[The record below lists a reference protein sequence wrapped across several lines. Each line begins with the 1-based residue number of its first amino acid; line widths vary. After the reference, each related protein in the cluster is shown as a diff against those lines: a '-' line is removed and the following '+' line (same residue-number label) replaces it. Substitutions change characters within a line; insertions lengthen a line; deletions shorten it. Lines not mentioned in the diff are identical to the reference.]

1 MNFFIFIAVI
11 TIITSA
17 SVIWISY
24 KNDWPVKR
32 ILLYFITKFVLS
44 FNPSVSWLIYFLI
57 SSLYIHFPYYDW
69 SDLFF
74 FDLVL
79 EYLFP
84 SYAMMDASDGANP
97 SSNHTGESSNQGNNN
112 YNNGES
118 SNAGQPWN
126 NNSSEEYN
134 PSTLTRAY
142 AERDKLDDEY
152 HDCLQKCKDLCEIL
166 DKHNTGENPLD
177 QDQCDNLKNDIKDA
191 HQKTQQKLQ
200 ERDIVS
206 ARIESGELSETDN
219 DEETDSDE

>member
-1 MNFFIFIAVI
+1 MPYILDSFYN
-11 TIITSA
+11 
-17 SVIWISY
+17 
-24 KNDWPVKR
+24 
-32 ILLYFITKFVLS
+32 LLYCYNILEGLEDGEF
-44 FNPSVSWLIYFLI
+44 FNRIY
-57 SSLYIHFPYYDW
+57 SKM
-69 SDLFF
+69 
-74 FDLVL
+74 
-79 EYLFP
+79 EG
-84 SYAMMDASDGANP
+84 ASN
-97 SSNHTGESSNQGNNN
+97 
-112 YNNGES
+112 
-118 SNAGQPWN
+118 NAGQSSN

-206 ARIESGELSETDN
+206 ARIESGELPETDN